1 MATSEAIDDRAAK
14 AANAERKVAPA
25 LIQFERDGERDI
37 SQRPLDFAI
46 VRRLFGYTQPYA
58 RKRNALFVLTM
69 LRAIQLPM
77 MGWIPAAIIS
87 GPIAHHD
94 PHGTLLGVMGFLCAV
109 LFTDICFHFRIR
121 LALELGESIVR
132 DMRDEIY
139 RHLLTMPMSF
149 YGRTKVG
156 RLISR
161 VTSDVDVVRVGVQD
175 VTFITVVQ
183 AGTMVVTGV
192 LMIYYDWLLFLVVMT
207 MVPVLWKLVRHF
219 RARLSAA
226 YRNAQESFSRVT
238 ATLAESV
245 TGIRVT
251 QGFVRQDINGG
262 LFRTLIFNHSQY
274 NMDAVRNSAVFLPM
288 LEFNGQ
294 LFISILLVIGGYQTM
309 HGNIGLSTL
318 IFFFFLANYFFNAIP
333 VLGNQYNQALS
344 AMAGAERVFHLL
356 DAKPDW
362 TDAVDAKALPTLE
375 GRVELRNV
383 SFAYQ
388 SDKLVLS
395 DINLVAEPGETIAL
409 VGHTGSGKT
418 SIINLIAKFYLPTK
432 GDLYIDGH
440 EIRGVDGTSLHRQM
454 GNVMQNNFLFS
465 GTVMENIRLG
475 RPGASDEDIVKAAH
489 SLDVLDLIEDLPK
502 GFATA
507 VGEKGSGLS
516 LGQRQVICFTRA
528 MLANPRIIIL
538 DEATSSI
545 DAITEA
551 RLQKALQALLAGR
564 TSFVIAH
571 RLSTIRHANQVLVL
585 DHGRIVERGTHAQLL
600 LHKGV
605 YANLYRQFVRS
616 GQSQVT

>member
-1 MATSEAIDDRAAK
+1 MATIQAIDDRPSKSSTGDKK
-14 AANAERKVAPA
+14 AAAA
-25 LIQFERDGERDI
+25 LIQFERDGERDM
-37 SQRPLDFAI
+37 SQRPLDFNI
-46 VRRLFGYTQPYA
+46 VRRLFRYTQPYA
-58 RKRNALFVLTM
+58 RKRNFLYLLVGM
-69 LRAIQLPM
+69 RAIQLPM
-77 MGWIPAAIIS
+77 MGWIPAAVIS

-94 PHGTLLGVMGFLCAV
+94 PQGTLRGVMGFFLAV
-109 LFTDICFHFRIR
+109 LFTDVCFHFRIR

-132 DMRDEIY
+132 DLRNEIY

-149 YGRTKVG
+149 YGRMKVG

-161 VTSDVDVVRVGVQD
+161 VTSDVDVVRAGVQD
-175 VTFITVVQ
+175 VSYVSVVQ
-183 AGTMVVTGV
+183 AGTMVVTGA

-219 RARLSAA
+219 RIKLSAA
-226 YRNAQESFSRVT
+226 YRSTQESFSRVT

-262 LFRTLIFNHSQY
+262 LFRTLVFNHSQY
-274 NMDAVRNSAVFLPM
+274 NMDVVKNSAVFLPM

-294 LFISILLVIGGYQTM
+294 LFISILLVVGGYQTV
-309 HGNIGLSTL
+309 HGHIGLSTL

-333 VLGNQYNQALS
+333 VLGNQYNQALN

-362 TDAVDAKALPTLE
+362 TDGPDAKVLPTIA
-375 GRVELRNV
+375 GRVELRKV
-383 SFAYQ
+383 SFAYKP
-388 SDKLVLS
+388 DTLVLN
-395 DINLVAEPGETIAL
+395 DIDFVAEPGQTIAL

-432 GDLYIDGH
+432 GEIFIDGH
-440 EIRGVDGTSLHRQM
+440 EIRDVDSTSLHQQM

-465 GTVMENIRLG
+465 GSVLENIRIG
-475 RPGASDEDIVKAAH
+475 RPGATDDDVVQAAR
-489 SLDVLDLIEDLPK
+489 SLDVLDLIEDLPN
-502 GFATA
+502 GFSTR

-516 LGQRQVICFTRA
+516 LGQRQIICFTRA

-551 RLQKALQALLAGR
+551 RLQGALQALLAGR

-571 RLSTIRHANQVLVL
+571 RLSTIRHANLVLVL
-585 DHGRIVERGTHAQLL
+585 DHGRIVERGTHTELL
-600 LHKGV
+600 GQRGV
-605 YANLYRQFVRS
+605 YASLYRQFVKS
-616 GQSQVT
+616 GQS

>member
-14 AANAERKVAPA
+14 SANAERKVAPA

-37 SQRPLDFAI
+37 SQRPLDFDI
-46 VRRLFGYTQPYA
+46 VRRLFRYTQPYA
-58 RKRNALFVLTM
+58 RKRNALFVLVV

-94 PHGTLLGVMGFLCAV
+94 PRGTLLGVVGFLCAV
-109 LFTDICFHFRIR
+109 IFTDTCFHFRIR

-175 VTFITVVQ
+175 VTFISVVQ
-183 AGTMVVTGV
+183 AGTMVVTGL

-219 RARLSAA
+219 RSKLSAA

-274 NMDAVRNSAVFLPM
+274 NMDAVKNSAVFLPM

-362 TDAVDAKALPTLE
+362 TDAADAKALPTIQGL
-375 GRVELRNV
+375 VELRNV
-383 SFAYQ
+383 GFAYLP
-388 SDKLVLS
+388 DKMVLN
-395 DINLVAEPGETIAL
+395 DINLVAEPGQTIAL

-432 GDLYIDGH
+432 GEVFIDGH
-440 EIRGVDGTSLHRQM
+440 EIRDIDGTSLHQQM

-475 RPGASDEDIVKAAH
+475 RPGASDDDIIRAAR

-502 GFATA
+502 GFATP

-528 MLANPRIIIL
+528 MVADPRIIIL

-551 RLQKALQALLAGR
+551 RLQKALHALLSGR

-585 DHGRIVERGTHAQLL
+585 DHGRIIERGTHVELL
-600 LHKGV
+600 SKRGV
-605 YANLYRQFVRS
+605 YAGLYRQFVRS
-616 GQSQVT
+616 GQS

>member
-1 MATSEAIDDRAAK
+1 MSASEAIDDRAAK
-14 AANAERKVAPA
+14 AANADKKAVPA
-25 LIQFERDGERDI
+25 LIQFERDGERDT
-37 SQRPLDFAI
+37 SQRPLDISI
-46 VRRLFGYTQPYA
+46 VRRLLRYTTPYA
-58 RKRNALFVLTM
+58 RKRNFLFLLTSM
-69 LRAIQLPM
+69 RAIQLPM

-94 PHGTLLGVMGFLCAV
+94 PKGTMEGVVGFFCAV

-121 LALELGESIVR
+121 FALELGESIVR
-132 DMRDEIY
+132 DLRNQIY

-149 YGRTKVG
+149 YGRTKLG

-161 VTSDVDVVRVGVQD
+161 VTSDVDVVRVAVQD
-175 VTFITVVQ
+175 VTFVSVVQ
-183 AGTMVVTGV
+183 AGTMVVTGS
-192 LMIYYDWLLFLVVMT
+192 LMIYYDWLLFLVVLT

-219 RARLSAA
+219 RIKLSAA
-226 YRNAQESFSRVT
+226 YRNTQESFSRVT

-262 LFRTLIFNHSQY
+262 LFRTLIFNHSQS
-274 NMDAVRNSAVFLPM
+274 NMDVVRNSAVFLPM

-294 LFISILLVIGGYQTM
+294 LFISILLVVGGYQTL
-309 HGNIGLSTL
+309 HGDIGLKTL
-318 IFFFFLANYFFNAIP
+318 IMFFFLANYFFNAIP
-333 VLGNQYNQALS
+333 VLGNQYNQALA
-344 AMAGAERVFHLL
+344 AMAGAERVFDLL

-362 TDAVDAKALPTLE
+362 SDAPGAKPLTTIE
-375 GRVELRNV
+375 GRVELRHV
-383 SFAYQ
+383 GFAYKA
-388 SDKLVLS
+388 DTMVLS
-395 DINLVAEPGETIAL
+395 DINFVAEPGQTIAL

-432 GDLYIDGH
+432 GELFIDGH
-440 EIRGVDGTSLHRQM
+440 EIRDIDGTSLHQQM

-475 RPGASDEDIVKAAH
+475 RPGATDDDIVNAAR

-502 GFATA
+502 GFATP
-507 VGEKGSGLS
+507 VGERGSGLS

-528 MLANPRIIIL
+528 MLADPRIIIL

-545 DAITEA
+545 DAITES

-571 RLSTIRHANQVLVL
+571 RLSTIRHADQVLVL

-616 GQSQVT
+616 GQS